1 MDPDFWHNRWETG
14 QTGFHQG
21 KPNAFLVDHL
31 NALNLPDGA
40 RIFLPLCGKTHDIA
54 WLLSKGFHVIGAEL
68 SQLAID
74 QLFEDLGVTPEVTEL
89 GPLTRMSADSID
101 IYVGD
106 IFELTKDTLGPVD
119 ATYDRAALIAL
130 PADMRARYAA
140 HLTAIT
146 AKAPQLVITL
156 QYDQGVISGP
166 PFSVIE
172 DELRKLY
179 SAAYALTRLACDNE
193 AGVKDHPATEEIW
206 HLHR

>member
-31 NALNLPDGA
+31 NALNLPDGP

-89 GPLTRMSADSID
+89 GPLTRMSADRID

>member
-1 MDPDFWHNRWETG
+1 MNPDFWHKRWEAG
-14 QTGFHQG
+14 QIGFHQG

-68 SQLAID
+68 SQLAIA
-74 QLFEDLGVTPEVTEL
+74 QLFEDLGVTPEVTKL

-106 IFELTKDTLGPVD
+106 IFDLTKGTLGPVK

-130 PADMRARYAA
+130 PTDMRARYAA

-146 AKAPQLVITL
+146 AEAPQMVITL
-156 QYDQGVISGP
+156 QYDQGMISGP
-166 PFSVIE
+166 PFSVIA

-179 SAAYALTRLACDNE
+179 SANYALTRLARDTG
-193 AGVKDHPATEEIW
+193 ASVKGHPATEEIW

>member
-1 MDPDFWHNRWETG
+1 MDPDFWHNRWEAG

-40 RIFLPLCGKTHDIA
+40 RMFLPLCGKTHDIA

-89 GPLTRMSADSID
+89 GPLTRMSADRID

>member
-1 MDPDFWHNRWETG
+1 MDPDFWHNRWEAG

-89 GPLTRMSADSID
+89 GPLTRMSADRID